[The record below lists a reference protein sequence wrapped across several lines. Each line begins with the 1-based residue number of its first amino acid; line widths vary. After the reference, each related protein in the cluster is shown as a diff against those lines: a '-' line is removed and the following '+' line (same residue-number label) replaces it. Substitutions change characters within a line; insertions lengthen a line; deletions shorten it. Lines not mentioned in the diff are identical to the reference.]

1 MWFSAFLDILSQTL
15 VLQSVQKYLIS
26 VSHHSFIKQ
35 KQHRLKAYVSAAYQF
50 LMGPKPTSVPKVVT
64 LIAPIFLLCDKL
76 R

>member
-1 MWFSAFLDILSQTL
+1 MIFSILGHFKPDIGVAIS
-15 VLQSVQKYLIS
+15 SKYLIS